1 MGGGI
6 AAYKSC
12 ELVREL
18 RRAGAE
24 VRVAMTEAAQQ
35 FITPLTFQSLSGH
48 PVLTSYF
55 DPSQEA
61 LFGHLHL
68 ARWAELYVIA
78 PATADLLARIRAGMA
93 NDPVTTSLLA
103 FKGPVLLAPSMNT
116 AMFENRAT
124 QENLRAL
131 VADSRFHTVG
141 PAVGLLAD
149 GDFGPGRLAEVAEI
163 VEALSKL
170 ASAGELAGRTVL
182 ITAGPTREFLDPV
195 RFLSNPSS
203 GKMGLALATAARAK
217 GAAVTVVLGPVT
229 PAEVQG
235 LQIVP
240 VVSAEDMA
248 REVLSRVAEVDFFLA
263 AAAVSDYRPK
273 LRSAQK
279 LKKAEGEEKLVLVR
293 TPDVLAE
300 ASKKASGLPR
310 RPMLI
315 GFSAETQR
323 VVENAQAKLM
333 KKGLDV
339 ILANDVSKPD
349 AGFAV
354 DNNRLTLLSRGGERR
369 ELSGSKAEV
378 AEQIWQFLIAYAEGR
393 SGSSGRVSRP

>member
-1 MGGGI
+1 
-6 AAYKSC
+6 
-12 ELVREL
+12 
-18 RRAGAE
+18 
-24 VRVAMTEAAQQ
+24 MTEAAQQ
-35 FITPLTFQSLSGH
+35 FVTPLTFQALSGH

-55 DPSQEA
+55 EASQEA
-61 LFGHLHL
+61 SFGHLQL
-68 ARWAELYVIA
+68 ARWAELYLVA

-93 NDPVTTSLLA
+93 NDPVSTSLLA

-131 VADSRFHTVG
+131 LADKRFHTVG
-141 PAVGLLAD
+141 PGVGLLAD
-149 GDFGPGRLAEVAEI
+149 GDFGPGRLAEVPEI

-170 ASAGELAGRTVL
+170 ASAGELVGRKVL
-182 ITAGPTREFLDPV
+182 VTAGPTREFLDPV

-203 GKMGLALATAARAK
+203 GKMGLAIASAARAK
-217 GAAVTVVLGPVT
+217 GAAVTVVLGPT
-229 PAEVQG
+229 AAPDLPGME
-235 LQIVP
+235 IIP

-248 REVLSRVAEVDFFLA
+248 REVLSRVAEVDFFVA

-273 LRSAQK
+273 TRGSQK
-279 LKKAEGEEKLVLVR
+279 LKKGEGEEKLVLLR

-300 ASKKASGLPR
+300 ASKKVSGLPR
-310 RPMLI
+310 RPILV
-315 GFSAETQR
+315 GFSAETQNL
-323 VVENAQAKLM
+323 VENSQTKLL

-339 ILANDVSKPD
+339 IFANDVSQSD

-354 DNNRLTLLSRGGERR
+354 DTNRLSLISRRGERR
-369 ELSGSKAEV
+369 ELSGSKTELAY
-378 AEQIWQFLIAYAEGR
+378 QIWDFLISYAEGT